1 MRLAPALVIATA
13 LSFSGMAISSANAD
27 AGSAAVTVKSGSGSG
42 SGSGGGGVDSE
53 LVKACKDTAK
63 QALSQAKNNVTSD
76 HKAAKAEARAKY
88 RAAIAPLKVV
98 RDAVLDDP
106 DSSAAERAAAL
117 ARYEE
122 DRAPFKA
129 ELRSAKKA
137 AQVAHK
143 TAKSQAKATY
153 KAAEVLCKN

>member
-27 AGSAAVTVKSGSGSG
+27 AGSAAVTVKSGSG

-106 DSSAAERAAAL
+106 DSSAAEKAAAL

-143 TAKSQAKATY
+143 TAKSEAKATY
-153 KAAEVLCKN
+153 KAAEASCKD